1 MKSENVKEIEK
12 TEKLEEKGKVV
23 REEIR
28 EFLEKELRLHVQFY
42 RATRPLYELYPLKF
56 P

>member
-23 REEIR
+23 REEEIR
-28 EFLEKELRLHVQFY
+28 EFLEKELRMNFQFY
-42 RATRPLYELYPLKF
+42 RATRPLYPLKF